1 MKNYLKY
8 FVLIVLMLTSQQYV
22 FGTREDVSKSIHTPV
37 AGSPVEIGTSTAED
51 EVILTA
57 PSNVQKD
64 YNLKNRISFGVDMDY
79 SEYVSNHQKVE
90 VFLEVRRFDVNNVA
104 LPILNFN
111 LKIDFNH
118 QSNIN
123 SLVQDHLD
131 FDEAYR
137 MIFKI
142 KGILV
147 DGNSVNILPKNLFV
161 QGDIYVDRYTTLPT
175 LTPIIQNPIKFL
187 DLDCNNIKEGLEFS
201 WNLFPGAE
209 EYQLE
214 FLHVS
219 NYGYNNSIK
228 SENTLNFDFKNNS
241 TRVTTSST
249 SYKIALLF
257 DRGWIAYRVRPV
269 GVDINN
275 PSHLIFGDW
284 SIPIIKGTINQ
295 IPTINKA
302 QITNAEVHEGSLNW
316 QYSATYAEQGKR
328 KEVITYYD
336 GTLRNRQAV
345 TKVNTNE
352 NVIVGETIYDHQGR
366 PAINVLPTPVE
377 IPNCGSEPIPAIK
390 YYPGFNTDSLG
401 NPYSKKNFDLS
412 SGQSCSV

>member
-316 QYSATYAEQGKR
+316 QYSAT
-328 KEVITYYD
+328 
-336 GTLRNRQAV
+336 
-345 TKVNTNE
+345 
-352 NVIVGETIYDHQGR
+352 
-366 PAINVLPTPVE
+366 
-377 IPNCGSEPIPAIK
+377 
-390 YYPGFNTDSLG
+390 
-401 NPYSKKNFDLS
+401 
-412 SGQSCSV
+412 